1 MTNNSQAVA
10 GNRGRGK
17 VSAVPLDVRFAQ
29 ARHRLNPR
37 RQKLIEAV
45 LENSEETFFLSSRDL
60 ARRLDVDAA
69 TIVRTIQAIGYDRFA
84 DFSADLRRYFLAKI
98 TPYAVLKAETKEGR
112 TLADHVTRSLD
123 RDLDNVT
130 ALKTRL
136 NIDVVTELARQ
147 IHRSRRI
154 LIVGVD
160 LAASLSWLLAY
171 ALVPLGFDAEAP
183 VGSAGNLRH
192 KVRVLGRSD
201 LLVAISFGRCL
212 RETVEAVIN
221 AREKGVPTFG
231 ITDSTV
237 TPIARFCE
245 RHLVA
250 TIGSPLYPGSY
261 AAPVALINAIL
272 MACSQ
277 TRPNR
282 ALARLRLTEE
292 EYFAG
297 ARFYQEPARGRRAP
311 RRRR

>member
-1 MTNNSQAVA
+1 MSNPSAA
-10 GNRGRGK
+10 RGNRSRRK

-45 LENSEETFFLSSRDL
+45 LENSEETFFLSSRGL
-60 ARRLDVDAA
+60 AKRLDVDAA

-84 DFSADLRRYFLAKI
+84 DFAADLRRYFLAKI

-112 TLADHVTRSLD
+112 NLADHINRSLE

-130 ALKTRL
+130 TLKTRL

-147 IHRSRRI
+147 IHKSRRI

-171 ALVPLGFDAEAP
+171 GLLPLGFNAEAP
-183 VGSAGNLRH
+183 VGSAGNLQH
-192 KVRVLGRSD
+192 KVRVLGKND

-212 RETVEAVIN
+212 RETVEAVIS
-221 AREKGVPTFG
+221 ARKKGVPTFG
-231 ITDSTV
+231 ITDSPV
-237 TPIARFCE
+237 TPIARYCE

-250 TIGSPLYPGSY
+250 TIGSPLYTGSY

-277 TRPNR
+277 IRPNR
-282 ALARLRLTEE
+282 SLSRLRQTEE
-292 EYFAG
+292 EYFSD
-297 ARFYQEPARGRRAP
+297 ARFYQEPVRGRGAIRS
-311 RRRR
+311 RR

>member
-1 MTNNSQAVA
+1 MSNAPA
-10 GNRGRGK
+10 AMGNRTRGK
-17 VSAVPLDVRFAQ
+17 VSAVPLDIRFAQ

-45 LENSEETFFLSSRDL
+45 LDNAEETFFLSSRDL

-69 TIVRTIQAIGYDRFA
+69 TIVRTIQAIGYHRFA
-84 DFSADLRRYFLAKI
+84 DFAADLRRYFLARI

-112 TLADHVTRSLD
+112 TLADHITRSLD
-123 RDLDNVT
+123 RDLNNLT
-130 ALKTRL
+130 TLKTRL

-147 IHRSRRI
+147 IQKSRRI

-171 ALVPLGFDAEAP
+171 ALVPLGFNAEAP
-183 VGSAGNLRH
+183 VGSAGNLQH
-192 KVRVLGRSD
+192 KVRVLDKKD

-212 RETVEAVIN
+212 RETVDAVIS

-231 ITDSTV
+231 ITDSPV
-237 TPIARFCE
+237 TPIARYCN

-250 TIGSPLYPGSY
+250 TIGSPLYTGSY
-261 AAPVALINAIL
+261 TAPVALVNAIL

-277 TRPNR
+277 IRPNR
-282 ALARLRLTEE
+282 SLARLRQTEE

-297 ARFYQEPARGRRAP
+297 SRFYQEPARGRRAIRS
-311 RRRR
+311 RR

>member
-1 MTNNSQAVA
+1 MTSKSPTAP
-10 GNRGRGK
+10 GTRK
-17 VSAVPLDVRFAQ
+17 VRTAAAVPLDVRFAQ
-29 ARHRLNPR
+29 SRHRLNAR
-37 RQKLIEAV
+37 RQKLIETI
-45 LENSEETFFLSSRDL
+45 LENSEETFFLSSREL

-69 TIVRTIQAIGYDRFA
+69 TIVRTIQALGYDRFA
-84 DFSADLRRYFLAKI
+84 HFAADLRRYFLASI
-98 TPYAVLKAETKEGR
+98 TPYEVLKAETKKGR
-112 TLADHVTRSLD
+112 TLADHITRSLD
-123 RDLDNVT
+123 RDLENVT

-183 VGSAGNLRH
+183 VGSAGNLQH
-192 KVRVLGRSD
+192 KVRVLGKND

-212 RETVEAVIN
+212 RETVAAVIS
-221 AREKGVPTFG
+221 AREQGVPTFG
-231 ITDSTV
+231 ITDSAV
-237 TPIARFCE
+237 TPIARYCDH
-245 RHLVA
+245 HLAAIV
-250 TIGSPLYPGSY
+250 GSPLYTGSY

-282 ALARLRLTEE
+282 ALSRLRQTEE

-297 ARFYQEPARGRRAP
+297 ARFFEEPAHGRGAT

>member
-1 MTNNSQAVA
+1 MSKPSASNPKT
-10 GNRGRGK
+10 
-17 VSAVPLDVRFAQ
+17 SAVPLDVRFAQ
-29 ARHRLNPR
+29 GRHRLNPR

-60 ARRLDVDAA
+60 ARRLNVDAA

-84 DFSADLRRYFLAKI
+84 DFSADLRRYVFARI

-112 TLADHVTRSLD
+112 NLTDHITRSLD
-123 RDLDNVT
+123 RDLENVNT
-130 ALKTRL
+130 LKGRL
-136 NIDVVTELARQ
+136 NLDGLTDLAKQ
-147 IHRSRRI
+147 IHKSGRI

-171 ALVPLGFDAEAP
+171 ALVPLGFNAEAP
-183 VGSAGNLRH
+183 VGTAGNLQH
-192 KVRVLGRSD
+192 KVRVLSRKD
-201 LLVAISFGRCL
+201 LLIAISFGRCL
-212 RETVEAVIN
+212 RETVDAVVS

-231 ITDSTV
+231 ITDSPV
-237 TPIARFCE
+237 TPIARFCD

-250 TIGSPLYPGSY
+250 TIGSPLYTGSY

-277 TRPNR
+277 IRPNR
-282 ALARLRLTEE
+282 ALARLRQSEE

-297 ARFYQEPARGRRAP
+297 TRFFEEPVP
-311 RRRR
+311 RRRLGRKR